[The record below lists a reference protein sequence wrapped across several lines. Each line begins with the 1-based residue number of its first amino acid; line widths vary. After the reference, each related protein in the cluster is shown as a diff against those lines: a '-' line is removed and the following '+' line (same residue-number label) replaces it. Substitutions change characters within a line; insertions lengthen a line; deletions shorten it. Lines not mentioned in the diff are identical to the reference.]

1 MGEEKKTRR
10 DSGLGST
17 YLSGGKWYYQW
28 TDPVTHKTVA
38 RSSGST
44 DRTVAESKLR
54 DMLVRVGKGETD
66 PGAVDKLTV
75 QNLLGDL
82 LRDYEVSKFSTLDD
96 CESRVRLHLAPAFG
110 HMKATR
116 LRNTHCQRFILARR
130 EEKASDATIANEL
143 GLLRRAFNLAVENG
157 KLSVAPFIGLPA
169 GYDVPRQGFLEPAQ
183 FRVLMSHLPEHLGP
197 LACLAFFT
205 GMRRGE
211 LLSLEWSQVDLV
223 EGTIRLSAADTKT
236 RQARTIPVA
245 AEPLAMLCIS
255 KVLRDQQDPT
265 CDAVFYRE
273 RRRNVDG
280 PGGPLA
286 PLGDFRLDW
295 MQACCAAKLGEM
307 VGPEGKERYSGL
319 IFHDLRRSGVR
330 QLIRS
335 GVDEHTA
342 MKISGHKT
350 RSIFARYDIVSLDD
364 LKAATKK
371 MDAHLAVP
379 EPEQANAPTPELVN

>member
-1 MGEEKKTRR
+1 MR
-10 DSGLGST
+10 DRGLGST

-44 DRTVAESKLR
+44 DRAVAESKLR
-54 DMLVRVGKGETD
+54 DMLTRVGKGEAD

-116 LRNTHCQRFILARR
+116 LRNTHCLRYILARR

-183 FRVLMSHLPEHLGP
+183 FRALMSHLPEHLRP
-197 LACLAFFT
+197 LVCLAFFT

-211 LLSLEWSQVDLV
+211 LLSLKWSQVNLV

-245 AEPLAMLCIS
+245 VEPLAMLRVS

-265 CDAVFYRE
+265 CDAVFFRS

-280 PGGPLA
+280 GGGPLA
-286 PLGDFRLDW
+286 RLGDFRIDW
-295 MQACCAAKLGEM
+295 MQACCAAELGEM
-307 VGPEGKERYSGL
+307 VGPEGKQTYRGL

-342 MKISGHKT
+342 MAISGHKT
-350 RSIFARYDIVSLDD
+350 RSIFARYNIVSLDD

-371 MDAHLAVP
+371 LDAHLAVP
-379 EPEQANAPTPELVN
+379 EPEQQAAVPASETVN